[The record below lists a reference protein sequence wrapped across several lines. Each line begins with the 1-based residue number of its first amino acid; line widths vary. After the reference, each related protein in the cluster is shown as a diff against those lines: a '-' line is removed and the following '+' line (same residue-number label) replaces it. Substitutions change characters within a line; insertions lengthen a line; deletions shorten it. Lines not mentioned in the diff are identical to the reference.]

1 LHQIVGN
8 PTILQAALLQGQS
21 ISGPE
26 DTSDGT
32 ASNDAMSTASYG
44 MDYAGDLLS
53 HEMETIVNRRE
64 P

>member
-1 LHQIVGN
+1 
-8 PTILQAALLQGQS
+8 
-21 ISGPE
+21 
-26 DTSDGT
+26 
-32 ASNDAMSTASYG
+32 MSTASYG